1 MRLAL
6 SICVFVSFIQLVD
19 EAQFLIMIFFLF
31 AADPVAALFGTAIVA
46 LTNIY
51 ASL

>member
-1 MRLAL
+1 MSLEL
-6 SICVFVSFIQLVD
+6 SICVFISFIQFVN

-31 AADPVAALFGTAIVA
+31 AADPVAAVFGTAIVA